1 MNRHRRSPHPYR
13 ADHPPQHRPVTAE
26 GAGWPLDQVRATG
39 GARRGLAEGLAGSR
53 GGLSRVAAV
62 TYVRDAGEVSAEFH
76 ARDDVE
82 SLTFR
87 TSGTHVRFVAPAA
100 ATRGQFGLFEWNMQP
115 RTGGAEAHF
124 HRTFSESF
132 FVTSGTVEF
141 YDGNRWVLA
150 RAGDFL
156 YVPMGG
162 VHGFRALSDEPS
174 SMLILFAPGAPREK
188 YFRELAAIRDDGRTL
203 TENQWTEFLAEHDQ
217 YRAE

>member
-1 MNRHRRSPHPYR
+1 
-13 ADHPPQHRPVTAE
+13 
-26 GAGWPLDQVRATG
+26 
-39 GARRGLAEGLAGSR
+39 
-53 GGLSRVAAV
+53 V
-62 TYVRDAGEVSAEFH
+62 TYLPDAGEVSAEFR
-76 ARDDVE
+76 AAEDVE

-87 TSGTHVRFVAPAA
+87 MSGMHVRFVAPGA

-115 RTGGAEAHF
+115 HPGGADAHF

-141 YDGNRWVLA
+141 YDGGRWQLA

-162 VHGFRALSDEPS
+162 VHGFRALSDVPS
-174 SMLILFAPGAPREK
+174 SMLILFAPGAPRERH
-188 YFRELAAIRDDGRTL
+188 FRELAAIRESGRSL
-203 TENQWTEFLAEHDQ
+203 TGDEWTDFFAQHDQ